1 MRRRRNGTTITTEW
15 EVGVGV
21 RTTVRHAGSGTTV
34 TVDSDGARTA
44 AASAHGDGTA
54 GGSSASAT
62 AFPVSVEELTKEWLS
77 LVVGAPIEGM
87 DVASCDAAG
96 FVSETYTATLRY
108 QEIGN
113 TSEEVAANA
122 ALLNYPTSVVVKMS
136 GELEFKRFLA
146 EGLGAYAK
154 EKFAYAS
161 LPRELLS
168 VRVPTVY
175 GCFSDPDVKLLT
187 MVMEDL
193 AATAELVGGSLSTL
207 ITDPTAAPLP

>member
-1 MRRRRNGTTITTEW
+1 M
-15 EVGVGV
+15 

-175 GCFSDPDVKLLT
+175 GCFSDP
-187 MVMEDL
+187 
-193 AATAELVGGSLSTL
+193 GSLNFLKKKMIFDFLKRTL
-207 ITDPTAAPLP
+207 RQRSSC

>member
-1 MRRRRNGTTITTEW
+1 M
-15 EVGVGV
+15 
-21 RTTVRHAGSGTTV
+21 
-34 TVDSDGARTA
+34 RTA
-44 AASAHGDGTA
+44 P
-54 GGSSASAT
+54 AT
-62 AFPVSVEELTKEWLS
+62 GLRV
-77 LVVGAPIEGM
+77 LVVDDERPSLDELAFLLGADERIV
-87 DVASCDAAG
+87 DVVSCDAAG

-168 VRVPTVY
+168 VRVPRVY
-175 GCFSDPDVKLLT
+175 GCFSDP
-187 MVMEDL
+187 
-193 AATAELVGGSLSTL
+193 GSSNLFF
-207 ITDPTAAPLP
+207 